1 MLLFNLFT
9 NPLMFLG
16 FVIAILVAITVHEF
30 SHAFLANTYGDPT
43 AKMMGRVSLNP
54 LAHLDLTGTV
64 FLLLAGFGWGKPVI
78 VNPSNFKNP
87 KLDNLTVSLA
97 GPISNLFLAII
108 LGLVY
113 RFFNFTGFI
122 GELIFLV
129 IFFNLVLMI
138 FNLIPIPPLDGSKIL
153 ALFTSEET
161 FLRLQQLGI
170 PILFAIL
177 IFSSFFYP
185 IIPALLSRAVGFFF
199 TIITG
204 KPVMI

>member
-9 NPLMFLG
+9 SPLMFLG
-16 FVIAILVAITVHEF
+16 FVIAILVAITIHEF
-30 SHAFLANTYGDPT
+30 SHAWLANAYGDQT

-54 LAHLDLTGTV
+54 LAHLDLTGTI

-78 VNPSNFKNP
+78 VNPQNFKNP

-113 RFFNFTGFI
+113 RFFNFTGFA
-122 GELIFLV
+122 GELIFLI

-161 FLRLQQLGI
+161 FMRLQQLGI

-185 IIPALLSRAVGFFF
+185 IIPALLSKAVGFFF
-199 TIITG
+199 MIITG
-204 KPVMI
+204 KPIMF